1 MTNTLLAIF
10 TILQFGKL
18 KSTPEIVTNV
28 LTMVCIFLPLSAIWA
43 GVAND
48 ANSIAYNG
56 PDSHQRLI
64 RGEFYRE
71 SASTLMSQGST
82 AFDKSRQM
90 SVSTYA
96 KSKDI
101 ESAGGTPT
109 SPSYEKSI
117 TGHGIRIDHDFGY
130 SRGDAADRV

>member
-1 MTNTLLAIF
+1 VTNNPLAII
-10 TILQFGKL
+10 TTLQFAKAA
-18 KSTPEIVTNV
+18 PEIVSYVPT
-28 LTMVCIFLPLSAIWA
+28 LISIFLPLSAIWA

-48 ANSIAYNG
+48 ANIAYNG

-64 RGEFYRE
+64 RGEFHRE
-71 SASTLMSQGST
+71 SASTLLSQSST
-82 AFDKSRQM
+82 VCDKSRQM

-96 KSKDI
+96 KSKDT
-101 ESAGGTPT
+101 ESAAGTPN

-117 TGHGIRIDHDFGY
+117 NGHGIRVDNDFGY